1 MDIWLSLTLT
11 YLFFILFCFLISWQF
26 SYLMHPPLE
35 LQKYAGQSKWDKF
48 KHLYYKDTLKLFG
61 IGLPVVTILIVWM
74 NIITINFSWRI
85 ALTTLGS
92 IMLGTV
98 IIINQKTKNK

>member
-1 MDIWLSLTLT
+1 MDIWLSLILT
-11 YLFFILFCFLISWQF
+11 YLFFILFCFLIPWQF

-48 KHLYYKDTLKLFG
+48 KYLYYKDTLKLLG

-74 NIITINFSWRI
+74 NVITINFSWRI